1 MGWGLALVAVPVIIA
16 WRRPTVDGR
25 ALILLFLALA
35 VVLGYTYR
43 TLGA

>member
-16 WRRPTVDGR
+16 WRRPKVDGR
-25 ALILLFLALA
+25 ALMLLLFTLAL
-35 VVLGYTYR
+35 VLGYTYR